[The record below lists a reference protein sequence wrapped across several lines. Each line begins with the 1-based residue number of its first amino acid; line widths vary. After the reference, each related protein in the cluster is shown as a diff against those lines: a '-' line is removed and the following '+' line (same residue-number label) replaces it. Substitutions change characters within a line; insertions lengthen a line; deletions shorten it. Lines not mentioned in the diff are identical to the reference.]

1 VQFTFKALVLA
12 VALFAMMLALQ
23 ELGRRLGRRRAARD
37 AEGARAGA
45 GVVDGAVFALAL
57 LGAVLAGDAMS
68 EAKRRDWV
76 HMATFAFA
84 IAAAVWV
91 ILDLE
96 YPRLGFI
103 RVDAFDAVLVEVRAG
118 MK

>member
-45 GVVDGAVFALAL
+45 GVVDGADFGLRGRLA
-57 LGAVLAGDAMS
+57 D
-68 EAKRRDWV
+68 RRRQP
-76 HMATFAFA
+76 MMFT
-84 IAAAVWV
+84 
-91 ILDLE
+91 
-96 YPRLGFI
+96 PPST
-103 RVDAFDAVLVEVRAG
+103 
-118 MK
+118 